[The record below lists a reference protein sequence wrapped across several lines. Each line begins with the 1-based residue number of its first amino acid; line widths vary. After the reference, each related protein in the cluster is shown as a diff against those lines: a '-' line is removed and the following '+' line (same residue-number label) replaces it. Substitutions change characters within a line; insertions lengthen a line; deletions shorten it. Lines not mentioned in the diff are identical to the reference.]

1 MIHRAEAAI
10 AATFTRE
17 LRASR
22 VSRFLHVHL
31 ALAIAIGLLAFL
43 TRAEAAGA
51 ATLWIVEG
59 VIHGLSLSAL
69 LLGLSSAQA
78 EADEFPVLF
87 TQPVPRVAWLIG
99 KAAALAV
106 VLLPAGLALVAPA
119 AVLGGL
125 SAPIAGLGAAAAGV
139 TFAFAVLGLA
149 IGLQVR
155 DRVRALLAGLA
166 AWLVLLVGTGL
177 VLLAISG
184 APWLP
189 RHSAWWVGLLMAN
202 PLDALRI
209 TVLFDVEHAAFAGLD
224 AGPLVRWWLGHAWT
238 WLALVVT
245 AWTVA
250 AFGVGLAGARRL
262 RDA

>member
-1 MIHRAEAAI
+1 MIRRAEAAMT
-10 AATFTRE
+10 ATFTRE

-22 VSRFLHVHL
+22 LSRFLHVHL
-31 ALAIAIGLLAFL
+31 GLAVAIGFLAFL
-43 TRAEAAGA
+43 TRGEAGGA
-51 ATLWIVEG
+51 ATLWILEG

-87 TQPVPRVAWLIG
+87 SQPVPRAAWLIG

-106 VLLPAGLALVAPA
+106 VLMPAGIVLVAPA
-119 AVLGGL
+119 AVLSGL
-125 SAPIAGLGAAAAGV
+125 SAPLAGLGMAAAGV

-155 DRVRALLAGLA
+155 DRVRALFAGVA
-166 AWLVLLVGTGL
+166 AWLLLLVGTGL

-184 APWLP
+184 ASWVP
-189 RHSAWWVGLLMAN
+189 RHSGWWVALLMAN

-238 WLALVVT
+238 WLAVIVAMWT
-245 AWTVA
+245 AA
-250 AFGVGLAGARRL
+250 AFAVGLAGACRPQ
-262 RDA
+262 DA

>member
-1 MIHRAEAAI
+1 MNRYAEAAM
-10 AATFTRE
+10 AATFARE

-31 ALAIAIGLLAFL
+31 ALAVAMGALAFL
-43 TRAEAAGA
+43 TRAEADSA
-51 ATLWIVEG
+51 ATLWILEG

-69 LLGLSSAQA
+69 LLGLSSAHA
-78 EADEFPVLF
+78 EAEEFPVLF
-87 TQPVPRVAWLIG
+87 TQPAPRAAWLIG

-106 VLLPAGLALVAPA
+106 VLMPAGIALVAPA
-119 AVLGGL
+119 AISGGF
-125 SAPIAGLGAAAAGV
+125 SAQLIALGAAAAGV

-166 AWLVLLVGTGL
+166 AWLLLLVGTDL

-184 APWLP
+184 APWVP
-189 RHSAWWVGLLMAN
+189 RHSGWWVGLLMAN

-238 WLALVVT
+238 WLAVIVAMWT
-245 AWTVA
+245 AA
-250 AFGVGLAGARRL
+250 AFAVGLAGASRQQ
-262 RDA
+262 DA